1 MSVAKYTVYVLN
13 CIPFDFLSVTF
24 VFRSVDSLMLKAW
37 RQRSGNAPLVL
48 RVRVP
53 GRPKLPVY
61 LISKQPFRAIVCF
74 VLICAPHNLPVALIF
89 AVLSLSLT
97 VFQFTSATIFTYSST
112 LVAIEFSSQFLCL
125 ITLKLVFPRF
135 DQQLRSLLYS
145 RKKSSLWVCLVCHS
159 FFLENLQFK
168 LTAECFV
175 HVK

>member
-24 VFRSVDSLMLKAW
+24 VFRFVDSLMLKAW

-74 VLICAPHNLPVALIF
+74 VLIWAPHNLPVALIF
-89 AVLSLSLT
+89 AVLSLSHCVSIYISYYIHLFKYSCCDWIFVPIFVPYHVEISLSPFWPAIALAP
-97 VFQFTSATIFTYSST
+97 VFS
-112 LVAIEFSSQFLCL
+112 
-125 ITLKLVFPRF
+125 
-135 DQQLRSLLYS
+135 
-145 RKKSSLWVCLVCHS
+145 
-159 FFLENLQFK
+159 
-168 LTAECFV
+168 
-175 HVK
+175 